1 MYIYLSVILC
11 LCFLSFRTRTHY
23 LEKRKN
29 MCPIYNSTRVLLFS
43 FNYGFYDN
51 PFGNV
56 SFILAQLRQDFEN
69 FLQLP
74 PVQSKTQITFSK
86 AKIHFHLSYWHSV
99 VPFYTPFFN
108 RFIYRGTYRPYP
120 SVFIDNDF

>member
-69 FLQLP
+69 FLQLS
-74 PVQSKTQITFSK
+74 PVNQRRRLHFQKLKYTF
-86 AKIHFHLSYWHSV
+86 IFPTGIPWY
-99 VPFYTPFFN
+99 
-108 RFIYRGTYRPYP
+108 RFIRRFLT
-120 SVFIDNDF
+120 VLFIVAHIVHIPQFS